1 MPELSTLLHYEDF
14 AVGDSRDIGR
24 YQVTAEEIKSFAR
37 EFDPQPFH
45 LDEEEGKAS
54 VLRGLSASGWHTCA
68 MLMRMMVD
76 GYLGQSASLGS
87 PGLDELK
94 WLKPVRPGETLAARY
109 TVLSKRVS
117 AKRGDTGIVTMHPG
131 TEASVGVMLTRE
143 DCETVR
149 LVVQDPATDAVLG
162 QSDLIPVRLGI

>member
-1 MPELSTLLHYEDF
+1 MKI
-14 AVGDSRDIGR
+14 SRLATAGISALP
-24 YQVTAEEIKSFAR
+24 VTAEEIKSFAR

-54 VLRGLSASGWHTCA
+54 VLGGLSASGWHTCA

-94 WLKPVRPGETLAARY
+94 WLKPVYPGETLTGPLHGPVEAGVGEAP
-109 TVLSKRVS
+109 
-117 AKRGDTGIVTMHPG
+117 DTGIVTMRWQVFSTAG
-131 TEASVGVMLTRE
+131 EMKMEVTGVNLIK
-143 DCETVR
+143 VR
-149 LVVQDPATDAVLG
+149 SP
-162 QSDLIPVRLGI
+162 

>member
-1 MPELSTLLHYEDF
+1 MTELSVLLHYEDF
-14 AVGDSRDIGR
+14 AVGNSRDIGR

-45 LDEEEGKAS
+45 LDEEAGKAS
-54 VLRGLSASGWHTCA
+54 ILGGLSASGWHTCA

-94 WLKPVRPGETLAARY
+94 WLKPVYPGETLAARY

-117 AKRGDTGIVTMHPG
+117 AKRPETGIVTMHWQVFSTAG
-131 TEASVGVMLTRE
+131 EMKMEVTGVNLIK
-143 DCETVR
+143 VR
-149 LVVQDPATDAVLG
+149 SP
-162 QSDLIPVRLGI
+162 